1 MKTENQLFSL
11 DVLVG
16 NWESVNLNPTIL
28 IYKNDNTYCLSIIHI
43 NETSKQASPSTYEI
57 QQDEDG
63 YYINYNL
70 KRRAICYDA
79 RLDSL
84 NLASLGDYMRN

>member
-1 MKTENQLFSL
+1 MKTKNQLFTP
-11 DVLVG
+11 DVLIG

-43 NETSKQASPSTYEI
+43 NETSKQANPATYEI

-63 YYINYNL
+63 YFIGYNL
-70 KRRAICYDA
+70 KKRKVCYDA
-79 RLDSL
+79 QMDTLYIS
-84 NLASLGDYMRN
+84 SLGNYMRN